1 MMCVRWCLLLASAVA
16 LVPTARRTM
25 STTATARCAPR
36 RAVEDDDILPEGD
49 DELSV
54 DGADWRAFRARLVE
68 GGIKTT
74 DAPEAAEG
82 GAVEKVTL
90 DSANVALAKSQS
102 PSLADDLED
111 GAAWA
116 HEVGGAEVGGLL
128 LRLPLETQLAVARD
142 SHWGRKLREHYAA
155 EATRAAEPRKRGTP
169 PPRAFRDRAVRRKPS
184 RPRREGEGLVRR
196 RAERRRNRPREGA
209 SEGAR
214 ERVTGFP
221 PAPRRAAMEE
231 GKRRNAPASEV
242 NAEKVD
248 VESLNEVALYRCATR
263 FLRAQLT
270 RIAKKGDTDES
281 GRLFIDPRRIGDED
295 RALLEMHQSY
305 LLGWQEVILVVH
317 HGEAATTGVVINR
330 PAATEASQELAEAL
344 VGLMEGDEAVDAAAF
359 ADAFGPRCAAY
370 VGKPSVRSPGGGGAA
385 EVSGAM
391 VVHGVAGLDG
401 SAELA
406 PGLGVYRGGAAAAAA
421 AVTAKAADPL
431 DFRFFIGRYDWAPGE
446 VDGLIRDGR
455 YRACACSR
463 GVALKQCLGLPKP
476 LWNEVMEMLGST
488 SLEISKL
495 EAARREDT

>member
-1 MMCVRWCLLLASAVA
+1 MRWCLLLASAVA

-155 EATRAAEPRKRGTP
+155 EAT
-169 PPRAFRDRAVRRKPS
+169 
-184 RPRREGEGLVRR
+184 
-196 RAERRRNRPREGA
+196 
-209 SEGAR
+209 
-214 ERVTGFP
+214 
-221 PAPRRAAMEE
+221 RAAMEE